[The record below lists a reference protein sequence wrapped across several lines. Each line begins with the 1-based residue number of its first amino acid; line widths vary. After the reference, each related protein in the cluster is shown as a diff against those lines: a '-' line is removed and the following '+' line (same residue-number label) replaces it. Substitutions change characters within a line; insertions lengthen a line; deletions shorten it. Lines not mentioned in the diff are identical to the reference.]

1 MKRNIC
7 NLSRKKPNFLQ
18 IRQNFA
24 HLFRHIFTRPRE
36 EYLRKSETEA
46 IRSMNPTQRLL
57 QAIAENGHTG
67 VNACDQLLKRTA
79 DAELRGELVL
89 ERQHYFDAMRDAEN
103 LLLMQGIAPRK
114 PGPAAQMGLWMGMQ
128 INTIADRSAAHI
140 ADIVIQG
147 ATMGVVELTKARNS
161 NPDADAQAQGIASF
175 LITKQQEAIDRL
187 KRFLAEKQTVK
198 QGS

>member
-1 MKRNIC
+1 
-7 NLSRKKPNFLQ
+7 
-18 IRQNFA
+18 
-24 HLFRHIFTRPRE
+24 
-36 EYLRKSETEA
+36 
-46 IRSMNPTQRLL
+46 MNPTQKLL

-67 VNACDQLLKRTA
+67 VNACEQLLKRTA

-103 LLLMQGIAPRK
+103 LLMMQGIAPRR

-128 INTIADRSAAHI
+128 INTIADRSASHI

-161 NPDADAQAQGIASF
+161 NPDADAQSQGIASF

-187 KRFLAEKQTVK
+187 KRFLAEKAPVK
-198 QGS
+198 QNS

>member
-1 MKRNIC
+1 
-7 NLSRKKPNFLQ
+7 
-18 IRQNFA
+18 
-24 HLFRHIFTRPRE
+24 
-36 EYLRKSETEA
+36 
-46 IRSMNPTQRLL
+46 MNPTQKLL

-67 VNACDQLLKRTA
+67 VNACEQLLNRTA

-103 LLLMQGIAPRK
+103 LLLMQGIAPRR

-128 INTIADRSAAHI
+128 INTIADRSASHI

-147 ATMGVVELTKARNS
+147 APMGVVELTKARNS

-187 KRFLAEKQTVK
+187 KRFLAEKKPEKEAAK
-198 QGS
+198 QGG

>member
-1 MKRNIC
+1 MKCNIC

-24 HLFRHIFTRPRE
+24 QLFRHIFTRPRE

-103 LLLMQGIAPRK
+103 LLLMQGIAPRR

-128 INTIADRSAAHI
+128 INTIADRSA
-140 ADIVIQG
+140 
-147 ATMGVVELTKARNS
+147 
-161 NPDADAQAQGIASF
+161 
-175 LITKQQEAIDRL
+175 
-187 KRFLAEKQTVK
+187 
-198 QGS
+198 